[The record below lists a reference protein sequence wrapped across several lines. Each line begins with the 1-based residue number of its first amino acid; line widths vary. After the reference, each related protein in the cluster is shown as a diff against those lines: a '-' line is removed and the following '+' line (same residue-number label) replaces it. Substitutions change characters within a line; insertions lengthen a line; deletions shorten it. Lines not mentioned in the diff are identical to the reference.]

1 MKGLLKRIVGAT
13 LGLAMAIGVSVGAAS
28 NREARPVYATD
39 LEATFAATNT
49 TALQNQEG
57 DITSKVGLSSPFTAT
72 LEKNGAGNS
81 MYIKKN
87 DFRMYGTAGTYK
99 GNYLT
104 ISVSSS
110 YSIKSFSFGGTTTLT
125 TAQVFKGA
133 ISVSSN
139 QVTGTSATL
148 SAGTYTI
155 NDTQFT
161 IYNNNKSIEGN
172 NVQVKFGSISI
183 AYVESGNSDVIEVT
197 NIDVTGITNNSTI
210 SNASYG
216 DTRNLTATVT
226 YDDSEGHVAGDGSVA
241 WSSNHEDRAT
251 VSEEG
256 VVTFV
261 GNGEVTITAT
271 STDDSNNPPASGSV
285 TFTLENIVV
294 PVVTYTIT
302 YDDNGATSGSVPAS
316 PAEYEENQTVT
327 VLGNVNSLAKTGYVW
342 GGWNTAAN
350 GSGIDYSAGAT
361 FSASANVTL
370 YARWFSNHS
379 NDNNIIITASY
390 LNLTSTATTSTT
402 VLKATDG
409 MRYMV
414 SSGAKYT
421 GVSGDNKFDGGS
433 NSVIL
438 IGTTDAFLYNNDAFQ
453 KDIYKIEL
461 FSNDGAS
468 TAVKVAVN
476 FGTSVCSDSYSEE
489 ETTLETDD
497 TRYAFSPDI
506 EHARYFR
513 VQVTNN
519 KNAQVQIKVYFV
531 TPTTSVTVSP
541 ASVTLAPK
549 ATKQLTT
556 TVLPVD
562 RTDSLTYSTSD
573 ADVATVSAAGLITA
587 KAVGTARI
595 TATSGSYSAY
605 CDVTVETIPV
615 ITPASYSASGYT
627 GGDDEVIGITYA
639 DLKGILGVA
648 TENDNVE
655 AVIQNNDGEGH
666 AEVKISFEKAG
677 DCDVYLKD
685 GSTTLATIE
694 VSVTASIVTIT
705 NMPVSRAVRVGA
717 TLNLGSL
724 ITVTPTG
731 SCSSAVT
738 WSSSASGVATV
749 TQAGVVTAVSN
760 GSAIITVTPNDYH
773 DGAVTCSILVA
784 QAVSANFGTTD
795 YDGSAVTT
803 DSAIKEIS
811 GYVIDSNFKFSSLSN
826 CYASA
831 NNSMKFGTSSKKAS
845 FTVGLNDNKVDGKLA
860 FITRIVVTAK
870 KYGTDSTT
878 INIAGEG
885 KELTASFAEYSVDFD
900 NHTTTSVDIE
910 ASAASSQRFRISCIS
925 LYYEFLA
932 KEVVKESDTLAS
944 LAYNYTQT
952 GPNAYTFS
960 KTSIRFGGFMDKTL
974 WDRLDDES
982 EIQGYGVLVSTDTYL
997 GAESFEEWYEFFDGE
1012 IVGDHTQ
1019 KDVIDELI
1027 DGNHIKGFYTA
1038 VPGGKEHP
1046 AEATTDQKAYM
1057 GVDAGDDYYVWTYR
1071 KNVAEADLTTDY
1083 VGVAFI
1089 VIDGDIV
1096 FLQQTTASAQS
1107 LAQDLI
1113 DNTDCTAAS
1122 YDGSLG
1128 YLAGL

>member
-13 LGLAMAIGVSVGAAS
+13 LCLAMAIGVSVGVVS
-28 NREARPVYATD
+28 NREAKPVYATPSTYSLTPD
-39 LEATFAATNT
+39 QASTGSESTTYITTLTEFTYSGISWKMNQWNPKSLQIKTNQSDATNEFRFYNT
-49 TALQNQEG
+49 SAFSARINSVVIKFSALTVSDASKLMFLGGSSEVSA
-57 DITSKVGLSSPFTAT
+57 TSG
-72 LEKNGAGNS
+72 
-81 MYIKKN
+81 
-87 DFRMYGTAGTYK
+87 GTAGTWNSTSKTLTWTPGNSDNFTYFAFYQNGK
-99 GNYLT
+99 AASGTNYLASSDA
-104 ISVSSS
+104 IVVSYGGGNTPTLESIALSGSMTKTS
-110 YSIKSFSFGGTTTLT
+110 YT
-125 TAQVFKGA
+125 TAENWDPSGLT
-133 ISVSSN
+133 
-139 QVTGTSATL
+139 VTGSYDSGPSANLTTSATFNYYSDSEMTIEKATPNAL
-148 SAGTYTI
+148 GAG
-155 NDTQFT
+155 NDQT
-161 IYNNNKSIEGN
+161 IYIK
-172 NVQVKFGSISI
+172 
-183 AYVESGNSDVIEVT
+183 
-197 NIDVTGITNNSTI
+197 
-210 SNASYG
+210 
-216 DTRNLTATVT
+216 
-226 YDDSEGHVAGDGSVA
+226 
-241 WSSNHEDRAT
+241 AT
-251 VSEEG
+251 VSG
-256 VVTFV
+256 VSNTSGYSQTVSVSVVTF
-261 GNGEVTITAT
+261 
-271 STDDSNNPPASGSV
+271 SV
-285 TFTLENIVV
+285 TYN
-294 PVVTYTIT
+294 
-302 YDDNGATSGSVPAS
+302 DNGATSGSVPTDATAYNNNAS
-316 PAEYEENQTVT
+316 VT
-327 VLGNVNSLAKTGYVW
+327 VLGNTGSLAKTGYVW
-342 GGWNTAAN
+342 GGWNTATD
-350 GSGIDYSAGAT
+350 GSGTDYSSGAT
-361 FSASANVTL
+361 FNITSNTTL

-379 NDNNIIITASY
+379 NDNNIVITANY
-390 LNLTSTATTSTT
+390 LNLTSTATAATT

-421 GVSGDNKFDGGS
+421 GVSGDNKFDGSS

-627 GGDDEVIGITYA
+627 GGDDEVIEITYA
-639 DLKGILGVA
+639 DLKGTLNVA
-648 TENDNVE
+648 TENDKVE
-655 AVIQNNDGEGH
+655 AVIQNNDGESH
-666 AEVKISFEKAG
+666 AEVKISFVKAG
-677 DCDVYLKD
+677 DCDVYLRD

-760 GSAIITVTPNDYH
+760 GSAVITVTPNDYH

-795 YDGSAVTT
+795 NDGSAVTT

-870 KYGTDSTT
+870 KYGSDSTT

-885 KELTASFAEYSVDFD
+885 KELTASFAEYTVDFD

-974 WDRLDDES
+974 WDRLDNES

-1027 DGNHIKGFYTA
+1027 DGDHIKGFYTS
-1038 VPGGKEHP
+1038 VPGDKEHP